1 MVKISDERGV
11 ALIEVI
17 VTLIIVAVVGTM
29 VISYRGSTTRQT
41 EKTLSW
47 LSDEFELSQV
57 MEQIVA
63 DYREELHNE
72 SLDLAA
78 FVSSRD
84 TVGEINTMY
93 GADIDDV
100 EVEATDFQADTP
112 GDPSTDYSESG
123 TDSAIQKMTL
133 RKGDQV
139 LITLFTE

>member
-1 MVKISDERGV
+1 M
-11 ALIEVI
+11 
-17 VTLIIVAVVGTM
+17 
-29 VISYRGSTTRQT
+29 
-41 EKTLSW
+41 
-47 LSDEFELSQV
+47 
-57 MEQIVA
+57 
-63 DYREELHNE
+63 
-72 SLDLAA
+72 
-78 FVSSRD
+78 
-84 TVGEINTMY
+84 GEINTIY